1 VKVSAE
7 DLDWLYPGYPARD
20 AALAWLAR
28 GPGVVILTQGAGA
41 SVAFAAGAEVEV
53 PSVPVAVVDTVGAGD
68 AFMSG
73 LLAWLARQER
83 LTRDGVRGMAAD
95 DLSQALAW
103 AGRVAAITCTRAGA
117 DPPRLADVAGG

>member
-1 VKVSAE
+1 
-7 DLDWLYPGYPARD
+7 
-20 AALAWLAR
+20 
-28 GPGVVILTQGAGA
+28 
-41 SVAFAAGAEVEV
+41 
-53 PSVPVAVVDTVGAGD
+53 
-68 AFMSG
+68 MSG